1 MSRVHDALRRAEQ
14 SGTASPPPPRRAAS
28 APPREASASVMIP
41 PAPTSP
47 APAPGDLSGLLER
60 VKEIS
65 FRTATDSLLIDASRP
80 HEPPMEEFRTL
91 RTRLNH
97 MKSLQ
102 PIHTVVVTSA
112 SPAEGKSLTAA
123 NLALAQ
129 SHLNGNATL
138 LADFDFRRPVVHTLF
153 GVDRSPGITDY
164 LLGKVELHE
173 AIHKVAGSDL
183 YIMPAGEAVI
193 NPLEL
198 LNLREVQELLARLPS
213 VFQWVIMDSP
223 PLLFA
228 ADANLLSTL
237 SHGTL
242 LVVRI
247 GHTTIDSVTRAMQS
261 LCDNNVIGIVVNGAR
276 RGELYSKYTYYHSY
290 YTPKAEDQER
300 EDLEMG
306 AGRVQTI
313 APAAPVEEPSASE
326 PAAGEPTAEVSGSGA
341 VDPITGL
348 EPEGRSGRQPAPGD
362 DATRPRR
369 SSRRKLEP
377 EPPRRGFLARLTG
390 AGRDNPAT
398 DDEDEDNPFH
408 IG

>member
-14 SGTASPPPPRRAAS
+14 SGLLN
-28 APPREASASVMIP
+28 P
-41 PAPTSP
+41 PAPRSAA
-47 APAPGDLSGLLER
+47 APSGGVALADAGPSMSGLLEMVQEIPFR
-60 VKEIS
+60 V
-65 FRTATDSLLIDASRP
+65 ATDSLLIDAARP
-80 HEPPMEEFRTL
+80 HEPPMEEFRAL

-112 SPAEGKSLTAA
+112 SPAEGKSLSAA

-129 SHLNGNATL
+129 SHLAGNTTL

-153 GVDRSPGITDY
+153 GIDRSPGITDF
-164 LLGKVELHE
+164 LLGKVQLHE
-173 AIHKVAGSDL
+173 AIRRIAGTDL
-183 YIMPAGEAVI
+183 YVMPAGEAVI

-198 LNLREVQELLARLPS
+198 LNLREVKQLLDRLPS
-213 VFQWVIMDSP
+213 IFNWVIMDSP

-261 LCDNNVIGIVVNGAR
+261 LCNNNVLGIVVNGAR

-290 YTPKAEDQER
+290 YTPKEDEEKVEEEFGEER
-300 EDLEMG
+300 YG
-306 AGRVQTI
+306 ADPGET
-313 APAAPVEEPSASE
+313 APAYEASADPS
-326 PAAGEPTAEVSGSGA
+326 
-341 VDPITGL
+341 
-348 EPEGRSGRQPAPGD
+348 GD
-362 DATRPRR
+362 D
-369 SSRRKLEP
+369 E
-377 EPPRRGFLARLTG
+377 
-390 AGRDNPAT
+390 
-398 DDEDEDNPFH
+398 EDRV
-408 IG
+408 